1 MNLSHEKEQFNVLSR
16 IKKISRQR
24 LSTVAITAGLFVI
37 LSVIFFVV
45 SDLLKEYTVDF
56 SFYILHQEAQKIKSD
71 VYSDITFFQ
80 SDMDVLACLLH
91 EEDDLFSEDIRQTM
105 KAYEKKETISK
116 LGIINIDNQLM
127 LSDGI
132 FVSVPSEISFERLSG
147 QGFFLS
153 DIKRDTSHPDSK
165 VLYCSVPI
173 GENGKIR
180 GILLGIMEMDYLSS
194 HFEAN
199 LFGEEIAISI
209 VDTESMDMILDDLH
223 GHREQGNILH
233 HGHFGEDG
241 STNEKDRER
250 QNIAIYMDSE
260 SDENLFSLC
269 EPMDINNWSV
279 LLSVPERVVL
289 DTAQYIET
297 ILIRLGL
304 FQGAAF
310 IAYFIWVL
318 FRTMREMKFKEAEIN
333 QIYYMY
339 NVQQTLFDA
348 YRQQENITISLE
360 HVARSTKAKI
370 VLLASTAG
378 ESVCRAYT
386 WQEDSEDQE
395 HKKRNKQL
403 AREIAQDMLLRRE
416 AYEVSVKEKF
426 GKEFDGLREI
436 MGRYSIGSLGG
447 IPIQGREG
455 QIVGVLAVAAK
466 EDLCNAL
473 AALTSVS
480 YSFSMALDN
489 IQAYETIEKMGT
501 TDSLTD
507 LKNRNAYE
515 DMLKK
520 YEADHPKRLA
530 CVYADANGLHELN
543 NSQGHEAGDQM
554 LKSVAAALAEAFED
568 GHVYRIGGDEFLV
581 FADMEEKAAAD
592 LAREAKQKSKDQGYH
607 VSVGVA
613 SGDAE
618 VSVESIVKMAEQRMY
633 EDKRQYYLG
642 NNDRRKMR

>member
-1 MNLSHEKEQFNVLSR
+1 MNLSHEKEQLTVLSR

-24 LSTVAITAGLFVI
+24 LRAVSITAGLFVI
-37 LSVIFFVV
+37 LSVIFFIV
-45 SDLLKEYTVDF
+45 SFLLKEYTVDF
-56 SFYILHQEAQKIKSD
+56 SFYILHLEAQKIKSD
-71 VYSDITFFQ
+71 VYSDITLFQ

-91 EEDDLFSEDIRQTM
+91 EEEDLFSEHIQQTM
-105 KAYEKKETISK
+105 KAYEKKETISR
-116 LGIINIDNQLM
+116 LGIINFDDQLM
-127 LSDGI
+127 LSDGT
-132 FVSVPSEISFERLSG
+132 FVAVPNEISFERLDG

-153 DIKRDTSHPDSK
+153 DIKRDISHPDSK

-173 GENGKIR
+173 GENGKTR
-180 GILLGIMEMDYLSS
+180 GILLGIMETDYLLK
-194 HFEAN
+194 HFGAN

-223 GHREQGNILH
+223 GHREQENILH
-233 HGHFGEDG
+233 HGQFEEDSSMNEQNGEKHD
-241 STNEKDRER
+241 
-250 QNIAIYMDSE
+250 IAMYMDLE
-260 SDENLFSLC
+260 SDESLFSIC
-269 EPMDINNWSV
+269 EPMDINNWSI
-279 LLSVPERVVL
+279 LLSVPEKVVL

-310 IAYFIWVL
+310 AAYFIWVL
-318 FRTMREMKFKEAEIN
+318 FGTMREMKSKEAEIN
-333 QIYYMY
+333 HIYYMY

-360 HVARSTKAKI
+360 HVAQSTKAKI

-378 ESVCRAYT
+378 EYVCRCYT
-386 WQEDSEDQE
+386 WQEGSEDRE
-395 HKKRNKQL
+395 YKRQNKQL
-403 AREIAQDMLLRRE
+403 AKEIAQDMLLRRE
-416 AYEVSVKEKF
+416 AYEVSAKEVLT
-426 GKEFDGLREI
+426 KEFEGLEKI
-436 MGRYSIGSLGG
+436 MNRYSIGSLGS
-447 IPIQGREG
+447 IPIQGQEG
-455 QIVGVLAVAAK
+455 QIIGVLAVAAQ
-466 EDLCNAL
+466 DALCNVM

-489 IQAYETIEKMGT
+489 IHAYETIEKMGT
-501 TDSLTD
+501 TDSLTG
-507 LKNRNAYE
+507 LKNRNSYE

-520 YEADHPKRLA
+520 YESDHPKRLA

-568 GHVYRIGGDEFLV
+568 GCVYRIGGDEFLV
-581 FADMEEKAAAD
+581 FAEMEEKAAAG
-592 LAREAKQKSKDQGYH
+592 LAGEAKQKAEDQGYH

-613 SGDAE
+613 SGETE
-618 VSVESIVKMAEQRMY
+618 VSVESVVKLAEQRMY

-642 NNDRRKMR
+642 SNDRRKMR